1 MLVDLPQNG
10 IPLFPTFLK
19 YHIQDQLDYI
29 GEDDIINLTGVNALY
44 FWVYSMLYCVQ
55 RILSENIV
63 RIAYSIPCRFPS
75 LKILRFISANTK
87 ELWKNY
93 LRLKALILIRNFDA
107 HWNFGILIKKLSV
120 RYNDCRKLK
129 KSFIKIP
136 TILLM
141 NSVTSVNQ
149 GKCRRLRDHL
159 FSMYTKFSEKLTF
172 PNVRVRIRG

>member
-1 MLVDLPQNG
+1 MNHAQVHMLVDLPQNG

-107 HWNFGILIKKLSV
+107 HWNFGILIK
-120 RYNDCRKLK
+120 
-129 KSFIKIP
+129 
-136 TILLM
+136 
-141 NSVTSVNQ
+141 NSVQ
-149 GKCRRLRDHL
+149 GTTTAESSKKV
-159 FSMYTKFSEKLTF
+159 SQKFQQYYWWIQLHQ
-172 PNVRVRIRG
+172 